1 MPSIILLAFLAVSLA
16 GGALYLAQ
24 GPVSVPQLARA
35 IEERVSTDEAQLTIG
50 VATVDVSRGLP
61 VRIELENAAIE
72 MPGPSP
78 VTLILP
84 RISAPLDLSDAMRG
98 EVVLEEVVLEQPKL
112 QIQPTGTTPGEVPTC
127 RPCRGRRQ
135 ARPSGA
141 CATVGTRHPADRDR
155 VGGGGRLCGQTYRT
169 SGIDAVLRREGQD
182 TLQMETEVA
191 GRMGRWRAN
200 LRRSVDPGSGER
212 LLGLDIKD
220 VTLGEFMPLETQMR
234 AGRGLGI
241 PVRIR
246 LDTSLDKDGGFI
258 SSRAGLSVSPGWINT
273 GQTVVSFDRF

>member
-1 MPSIILLAFLAVSLA
+1 MIRRDKPLRATLRRRRGRWVVPSIILLAFLAVSLA

-72 MPGPSP
+72 MPGTSP

-112 QIQPTGTTPGEVPTC
+112 QIQ
-127 RPCRGRRQ
+127 
-135 ARPSGA
+135 
-141 CATVGTRHPADRDR
+141 
-155 VGGGGRLCGQTYRT
+155 
-169 SGIDAVLRREGQD
+169 IK
-182 TLQMETEVA
+182 LQ
-191 GRMGRWRAN
+191 
-200 LRRSVDPGSGER
+200 
-212 LLGLDIKD
+212 IK
-220 VTLGEFMPLETQMR
+220 
-234 AGRGLGI
+234 I
-241 PVRIR
+241 
-246 LDTSLDKDGGFI
+246 KKH
-258 SSRAGLSVSPGWINT
+258 
-273 GQTVVSFDRF
+273 